1 MLKYIYI
8 AIIFLGFIAIN
19 VETVAETPM
28 ASNEETQTL
37 RLIGEKFFGKI
48 CADKQFFPNPEVL
61 QPLVSEAF
69 FGLLKMEYQRMLN
82 PPDDEPIVD
91 LIPTTDCQPSFSI
104 LEIAVSGNL
113 ASVTADFSE
122 KNDGSEVAVIL
133 AEKTESQKWLICN
146 LFIYDNGELVFDV
159 AAEIPMKNLPKNKL
173 QTNER
178 VLTISEIENMSK
190 FELDILRNEIYARH
204 GYIFKRKDL
213 NEYFL
218 SQPWYQ
224 PTQSD
229 MKAIE
234 KLLTDT
240 EKYNANFILNFQKKA
255 GQL

>member
-1 MLKYIYI
+1 MLKYMYI
-8 AIIFLGFIAIN
+8 AIMFLGFIAIN
-19 VETVAETPM
+19 IETVAETP
-28 ASNEETQTL
+28 AAYNEETQTL
-37 RLIGEKFFGKI
+37 GLISEKFFGKI
-48 CADKQFFPNPEVL
+48 CSDKNFFPDPEVL
-61 QPLVSEAF
+61 RPLVSEAF
-69 FGLLKMEYQRMLN
+69 FDLLKMEYQRMLN

-91 LIPTTDCQPSFSI
+91 LIPTTNDQPSFSI
-104 LEIAVSGNL
+104 LEIAVSGDL
-113 ASVTADFSE
+113 ASITADFSE

-133 AEKTESQKWLICN
+133 AEKTESKKWLICN
-146 LFIYDNGELVFDV
+146 LFIYDNGKLVFDI
-159 AAEIPMKNLPKNKL
+159 AAEIPMKNLPQNKL

-178 VLTISEIENMSK
+178 LLIISEIENMSK

-218 SQPWYQ
+218 SQPWYNL
-224 PTQSD
+224 TQSD

-240 EKYNANFILNFQKKA
+240 EKHNANLILNFQKKA